1 MKNSVVRARVGDELK
16 NESEAILKRLGL
28 SMAEAITIFLSQ
40 VTLHQGMPFEV
51 KIPNKKTQAVMLKS
65 DQGEGVIRLSS
76 LDDLWDD
83 LKI

>member
-1 MKNSVVRARVGDELK
+1 MKNSVVRARVSDDLK

-65 DQGEGVIRLSS
+65 DQGEGVTRLSS
-76 LDDLWDD
+76 LDDFWYD